1 MDGILNSAIAEHPG
15 SIRKVTMDPKPT
27 TPGRGNILV
36 VGAGATGGFFG
47 ALLAKRGRDVTFLV
61 RPQRAAM
68 LRQRGLRV
76 TGQGYDD
83 VIDAKVITTRDVVGP
98 FDLILLSVKATGLA
112 EALDDLAPAVG
123 ADTAVVP
130 FLNGVDHMRLLNE
143 RFGPQRVLGG
153 VVVIAATLDA
163 DGTIVQLGPGAS
175 ITIGEQDGP
184 PTARTTEIAGLLS
197 GAGFTV
203 DVSADI
209 VSAMWSKWVF
219 IASIGA
225 LTCLLRG
232 TVGEVAAAPGGS
244 GVGSAI
250 LAEAASVAA
259 AAGHPL
265 SRSDRRNTLRIL
277 TEPGSSM
284 TSSLYRDLRAG
295 RGTEVEQIL
304 GDLIRRARAFGVAT
318 PLLDLATLALRVHEQ
333 RIHNSSPSGGLASIH
348 GTSVSSAASAPGA
361 CGLASRA
368 RTSTLAA
375 TPVAPRT
382 ISRGS
387 DS

>member
-1 MDGILNSAIAEHPG
+1 MA
-15 SIRKVTMDPKPT
+15 PKPT
-27 TPGRGNILV
+27 PTPSRGNILV

-61 RPQRAAM
+61 RPRRAAM
-68 LRQRGLRV
+68 LGQHGLRV
-76 TGQGYDD
+76 TGQGHDD
-83 VIDAKVITTRDVVGP
+83 VIDAKVVTVRDLVGP

-123 ADTAVVP
+123 ADTAMVP
-130 FLNGVDHMRLLNE
+130 FLNGLDHMRVLNE

-197 GAGFTV
+197 DAGFTV
-203 DVSADI
+203 DVSTDI

-244 GVGSAI
+244 GVGPAI
-250 LAEAASVAA
+250 LGEAASVAA

-265 SRSDRRNTLRIL
+265 PRSDRKNILRIL

-304 GDLIRRARAFGVAT
+304 GDLIRRAHAFGVAT
-318 PLLDLATLALRVHEQ
+318 PLLDLATLALRVHQQ
-333 RIHNSSPSGGLASIH
+333 RIHNSSPSGA
-348 GTSVSSAASAPGA
+348 
-361 CGLASRA
+361 
-368 RTSTLAA
+368 
-375 TPVAPRT
+375 
-382 ISRGS
+382 
-387 DS
+387 